1 MIGGLTMR
9 KDNNGMSLIDISKFV
24 NESKQERK
32 YHDYFIETD
41 NYVLMQK
48 KLHEKLMESQ
58 VNWTATENKLV
69 NKIDFSVE
77 YSDMINEDDIL
88 GIIAEKMAESRKIT

>member
-1 MIGGLTMR
+1 MR

-48 KLHEKLMESQ
+48 KLYEKLMESQ

-77 YSDMINEDDIL
+77 YSDMINEDGIL